1 MPIQAWRAVALY
13 LVSLWEFRFFWL
25 SLVKAELLRRYRRS
39 MLGLGWSLLQPLSMT
54 VVLGV
59 VYGSVFKLPFWEF
72 APMLLCGLAF
82 WNMISQ
88 SILRGCHTLVSA
100 DAYIRQQPLPLAMF
114 PLREVLVAG
123 FHFLISLLLTLL
135 LVWPLKGLSNPWA
148 LLALLPTLTLLF
160 LFGWSLAMLA
170 GFAHAYFPD
179 TQHLA
184 EVGLQVLLFLTPVM
198 YPAKVLQDNGMG
210 FLLQYNPLAVLLE
223 MLRASVLYGDVPSPG
238 TYAFAALL
246 VAVPGTCAGWAIAR
260 LEHRVIFAL

>member
-1 MPIQAWRAVALY
+1 MLSQAWRAVALY
-13 LVSLWEFRFFWL
+13 FVALWEFRFFWV

-39 MLGLGWSLLQPLSMT
+39 FLGLGWSLLQPLSMT

-59 VYGSVFKLPFWEF
+59 VYGRVFHLPFSEF

-82 WNMISQ
+82 WNMVSQ
-88 SILRGCHTLVSA
+88 SILRGCQSLVAA

-114 PLREVLVAG
+114 PLREVLVVG

-135 LVWPLKGLSNPWA
+135 LVLPLKGTFGPLA
-148 LLALLPTLTLLF
+148 LLSLLPTLALLF
-160 LFGWSLAMLA
+160 VLGWSLAVLA

-198 YPAKVLQDNGMG
+198 YPASMLERNGLG
-210 FLLQYNPLAVLLE
+210 FLLHYNPLAVLLE
-223 MLRASVLYGDVPSPG
+223 MLRGALLYAQVPPAT
-238 TYAFAALL
+238 TYAAAALL
-246 VAVPGTCAGWAIAR
+246 ISVPAACAAWVIAR
-260 LEHRVIFAL
+260 LEHRVIFVL